1 VRRMDLMT
9 AGGVTLAGLGALV
22 GLAINSGAGGHTL
35 VAQHSPAV
43 EVRTEVIRRTVNVY
57 RRTQPHHVAGS
68 GTGRASPRGAVHGT
82 TSATYSGAAAARTR
96 ASGATA
102 GTGAQTAPSGASVVR
117 TRSSGA
123 TSKPTSGSESG
134 TTKALTVR
142 TRTSGGSTAGSGAGT
157 SKPLSTRSSG
167 SGGDG
172 HGGGHDD

>member
-1 VRRMDLMT
+1 MRRMDLMT

-57 RRTQPHHVAGS
+57 RRAHPHHAAGS
-68 GTGRASPRGAVHGT
+68 GTGRASTGGAVHGT
-82 TSATYSGAAAARTR
+82 TSATYPGAAAARTR

-102 GTGAQTAPSGASVVR
+102 GAGAQTAPPAASVVR

-123 TSKPTSGSESG
+123 ASKPTASSEAG
-134 TTKALTVR
+134 TTKAPTVR
-142 TRTSGGSTAGSGAGT
+142 TRTSGGSSAGSGAGS

-172 HGGGHDD
+172 HGGGRDD